1 MYLPD
6 IDISFGIVS
15 SSKDSHHNKSNYEYN
30 TYSSYEGRV
39 EAGARTLKEEREIN
53 MKNVS

>member
-15 SSKDSHHNKSNYEYN
+15 SSNDSHHNKSNYEYN
-30 TYSSYEGRV
+30 TYSSNEGRV
-39 EAGARTLKEEREIN
+39 EAGARTLKEEHEIN